1 MQARRAETGSGR
13 VEKLRC
19 RRTRG
24 GIAGL
29 ASGGCGL
36 RLWRGRA
43 MKRVL
48 PDLFAPGDLYHNLSA
63 RGSLV
68 FCLAQRDSY
77 ILTLGFV
84 GNRFFRTTS
93 HFLAP

>member
-1 MQARRAETGSGR
+1 
-13 VEKLRC
+13 
-19 RRTRG
+19 
-24 GIAGL
+24 
-29 ASGGCGL
+29 
-36 RLWRGRA
+36 

-77 ILTLGFV
+77 INSRVCGQSILPDYFSFSCSIALDFLHHFV
-84 GNRFFRTTS
+84 ENLS
-93 HFLAP
+93 LECMEALMVVSISFL